1 MIRVLIA
8 DDQAL
13 VRNGFRLILETRD
26 DLEVVGEAEDGRQAI
41 ALARELE
48 PTVILMD
55 VRMPEI
61 DGIEATRQ
69 IVASGSAARILVLT
83 TFDVDEYVYAAIKA
97 GASGFLLKDVRP
109 ADLID
114 AIRLIAGGNALLGS
128 TVTCRLLERFADVQ
142 PSSRPDPAIISALT
156 EREREILELL
166 ARGLSNAE
174 IAQQLFLGETTVK
187 SHISNL
193 FRKLGVRDRVQ
204 AVIAA
209 YDAGLV
215 QPNGKPQTDPL

>member
-13 VRNGFRLILETRD
+13 VRNGFRLILETRP
-26 DLEVVGEAEDGRQAI
+26 DLEVVGEAENGEQAI
-41 ALARELE
+41 TLTRELE
-48 PTVILMD
+48 PAVILMD
-55 VRMPEI
+55 IRMPGI

-69 IVASGSAARILVLT
+69 IVASGSSARILVPT
-83 TFDVDEYVYAAIKA
+83 TFDVDEYVYAAIRA

-114 AIRLIAGGNALLGS
+114 AIRLVAGGNALLGP
-128 TVTCRLLERFADVQ
+128 TVTFRLLERFAEAQ
-142 PSSRPDPAIISALT
+142 PSTEPDPAIISGLT
-156 EREREILELL
+156 EREREILELI

-174 IAQQLFLGETTVK
+174 VAHQLFLGETTVK
-187 SHISNL
+187 SHVSNI

-215 QPNGKPQTDPL
+215 QPQGKAPAG

>member
-13 VRNGFRLILETRD
+13 VRNGFRLILETRA
-26 DLEVVGEAEDGRQAI
+26 DLEVVGEAENGEQAI
-41 ALARELE
+41 TLTRQLE
-48 PTVILMD
+48 PAVILMD
-55 VRMPEI
+55 IRMPGI

-69 IVASGSAARILVLT
+69 IVASGSSARILVLT

-114 AIRLIAGGNALLGS
+114 AIRLVAGGNALLGP
-128 TVTCRLLERFADVQ
+128 TVTFRLLERFAETQ
-142 PSSRPDPAIISALT
+142 PSNEPDPAIISGLT
-156 EREREILELL
+156 EREREILELI

-174 IAQQLFLGETTVK
+174 VAQQLFLGETTVK
-187 SHISNL
+187 SHVSNI

-215 QPNGKPQTDPL
+215 QPQGKAPAG